1 LNLTLSQERIN
12 PVNKKDVVITLPSKK
27 PFKNVYQLKV
37 TLLETDPPIWRRI
50 QVPEYYTFYD
60 LHVAIQNAMG
70 WTDSHL
76 HEFEIADET
85 RKRGIR
91 CIECPYCTEDIEEE
105 DFLLTTE
112 VPLKDY
118 LNKAGNGVLY
128 RYDFGDSWEH
138 DVLLEGI
145 FKREPNIKY
154 PRCLDGELACPA
166 EDCGGIPG
174 YYDCIEA
181 VKKRDNRNGLLTWLD
196 GWKPDRFNTKDV
208 KFENP
213 RTRLKD
219 TLKD

>member
-1 LNLTLSQERIN
+1 M
-12 PVNKKDVVITLPSKK
+12 NKRDILITLPSKK
-27 PFKNVYQLKV
+27 PFKSIYQFKI

-50 QVPEYYTFYD
+50 QVPEYYTFYE

-76 HEFEIADET
+76 HQFEIADET
-85 RKRGIR
+85 RTRGIR
-91 CIECPYCTEDIEEE
+91 YIECPYCIEDIEED

-112 VPLKDY
+112 VPLKNY
-118 LNKAGNGVLY
+118 LNKVGNSVLY
-128 RYDFGDSWEH
+128 RYDFGDCWEH

-154 PRCLDGELACPA
+154 PQCLDGKLACPP
-166 EDCGGIPG
+166 EDCGSIPG

-181 VKKRDNRNGLLTWLD
+181 IKNRDNSEGLLTWL
-196 GWKPDRFNTKDV
+196 GRWKPYNFNPKLV

-213 RTRLKD
+213 RSRFKE
-219 TLKD
+219 TLED